1 MGGRGQPVIGP
12 ITSRHDKG
20 SAGFKK
26 KSAKSDFFCNAS
38 FDQETVAFGDRLAL
52 DEPVALIRAEGRN
65 IDRSQWVG
73 GLEPEPAAG
82 THSG

>member
-12 ITSRHDKG
+12 ITSHRDKG
-20 SAGFKK
+20 SADFKK
-26 KSAKSDFFCNAS
+26 NPAKSDFFRDAS
-38 FDQETVAFGDRLAL
+38 FDQEAVAFGGRFAL
-52 DEPVALIRAEGRN
+52 DELVALIRAEGRN